1 MPSEL
6 KQRDLRVIVG
16 GALKYY
22 VPTPGQTLR
31 TRAVGVQDSCLG
43 FNGNREG
50 ANALSIYHIT
60 TELPFLNGQRYSGS
74 GVLEREFIGFPIG
87 NGGSALTD
95 PRTVFGTPSIAELN
109 NDAWEILSKTNPS
122 RPHVNVPQALAE
134 LKDIPKLVKGWGDG
148 LLSAAAKGNLSWR
161 WAVKPMI
168 SDVQKLANFVRAAN
182 KRLAQLRKLRDGKT
196 IRTRCN
202 LGTQIVSSGPTRIL
216 IHSEGAALYAQR
228 RIVSHFN
235 KWGSAEWK
243 LLPDSNLPNLSDAD
257 LDRFNK
263 RVALGITAHGV
274 LETAWELVPW
284 SWFIDWFS
292 NVGDMLAATNNTVGC
307 TWGRICVMRT
317 SETRTTYDFD
327 PVGSDTWPVFSGWYN
342 CRFQRKE
349 RWPTYPIV
357 PVPLPSL
364 PILDGG
370 KLSILL
376 SLAALRR

>member
-1 MPSEL
+1 M
-6 KQRDLRVIVG
+6 
-16 GALKYY
+16 
-22 VPTPGQTLR
+22 
-31 TRAVGVQDSCLG
+31 VGVRDSCLG

-50 ANALSIYHIT
+50 ANTLSIYHILN
-60 TELPFLNGQRYSGS
+60 EYPFLYGQRFTSG

-87 NGGSALTD
+87 VNVSSILD
-95 PRTVFGTPSIAELN
+95 PRTIFGTPSIAELN
-109 NDAWEILSKTNPS
+109 DDAWEILSKTNPS

-134 LKDIPKLVKGWGDG
+134 LKDIPSLVKGWGDG
-148 LLSAAAKGNLSWR
+148 LLRSAAKGNLSWR

-168 SDVQKLANFVRAAN
+168 SDVRKLANFVSAAN

-202 LGTQIVSSGPTRIL
+202 LGTQIVSSGPTRIQ
-216 IHSEGAALYAQR
+216 IHSEGAAIYAFR
-228 RIVSHFN
+228 RYVSTYT

-257 LDRFNK
+257 LQRFNK
-263 RVALGITAHGV
+263 RVALGITSHGA
-274 LETAWELVPW
+274 LETAWELCPW
-284 SWFIDWFS
+284 SWFVDWFS
-292 NVGDMLAATNNTVGC
+292 NVGDMIAATNNTVGC

-317 SETRTTYDFD
+317 SESRTTYDLD
-327 PVGSDTWPVFSGWYN
+327 PVGTATWPTFSGWFN
-342 CRFQRKE
+342 LRFQRKE

>member
-1 MPSEL
+1 M
-6 KQRDLRVIVG
+6 
-16 GALKYY
+16 
-22 VPTPGQTLR
+22 
-31 TRAVGVQDSCLG
+31 VGVRDSCLG

-50 ANALSIYHIT
+50 ANTLSIYHILN
-60 TELPFLNGQRYSGS
+60 EYPFLYGQRFSSG

-87 NGGSALTD
+87 VNTSAIQD
-95 PRTVFGTPSIAELN
+95 PRIVFGTPSIAELN
-109 NDAWEILSKTNPS
+109 DDAWEILSKTNPS

-134 LKDIPKLVKGWGDG
+134 LKDIPSLVKGWGDG
-148 LLSAAAKGNLSWR
+148 LLRSAAKGNLSWR

-168 SDVQKLANFVRAAN
+168 SDVRKLANFVSAAN

-202 LGTQIVSSGPTRIL
+202 LGTSIVHSGPTRIQ
-216 IHSEGAALYAQR
+216 IHSEGAAIYAFR
-228 RIVSHFN
+228 NVVSTYN

-263 RVALGITAHGV
+263 RVALGITTHGA
-274 LETAWELVPW
+274 LETAWELCPW
-284 SWFIDWFS
+284 SWFVDWFS
-292 NVGDMLAATNNTVGC
+292 NVGDMIAATNNTVGC

-317 SETRTTYDFD
+317 SESRTTYDID
-327 PVGSDTWPVFSGWYN
+327 PVGTATWPTFSGWFN
-342 CRFQRKE
+342 LRFQRKE